1 MKEDKELEITR
12 FKIIEPFLKKKKKLK
27 EIEEEENISYATLKR
42 WVNAYKKNGIIG
54 LEKKSREDKN
64 SFRNIDEDGIEK
76 IKSVCRES
84 GETSITK
91 LYANCKKKFPETFSI
106 SYATFYRV
114 VNNIDEFFNKTTVKY
129 MEKIK
134 KENQCYLVFDVPL
147 YVLVDD
153 FFSNKKVVP
162 RLLIML
168 DSASLEPI
176 NFAIDYYFSNFY
188 SLLGFIR
195 EGILK
200 VPTGKELS
208 DKIQPFID
216 YLKKLKVS
224 IKNDKFIIPKEI
236 LVASKNINNKK
247 ILKEIYNELGIKISE
262 HYTENSEVHKF
273 IDFIKRD
280 IEEFYK
286 KNNYELTLLKLTEFL
301 SNYIYVQKKEY
312 AFSINYNMLNSIK
325 YLRQLDIF
333 LQLTTR
339 KITDSKV
346 RVKNFQYISSILKG
360 LNGQD
365 IFVKFSPINPKIIY
379 LFAQNTYIGIA
390 NIVN

>member
-64 SFRNIDEDGIEK
+64 SFRNIDEDGIKK

-153 FFSNKKVVP
+153 KKVFTKDGAYDAKKIVLANGTTP
-162 RLLIML
+162 RKLNIPGEAEL
-168 DSASLEPI
+168 
-176 NFAIDYYFSNFY
+176 
-188 SLLGFIR
+188 
-195 EGILK
+195 
-200 VPTGKELS
+200 TGKGMGMNAQR
-208 DKIQPFID
+208 DGRKYTD
-216 YLKKLKVS
+216 
-224 IKNDKFIIPKEI
+224 
-236 LVASKNINNKK
+236 KNIYVVGGADGAV
-247 ILKEIYNELGIKISE
+247 KEALYLSKFAKQVTIIHFEDTLGC
-262 HYTENSEVHKF
+262 
-273 IDFIKRD
+273 
-280 IEEFYK
+280 IEEF
-286 KNNYELTLLKLTEFL
+286 KNKAEQTPNIKLRLGSRLHAVYGAEQVEALEISDEKTGSVEKIADCGCGIFVYAGTTPNTELYSELELDNGFIPVDENMET
-301 SNYIYVQKKEY
+301 NIAGVY
-312 AFSINYNMLNSIK
+312 AVG
-325 YLRQLDIF
+325 DI
-333 LQLTTR
+333 
-339 KITDSKV
+339 
-346 RVKNFQYISSILKG
+346 RVKQVRQVSTAVADG
-360 LNGQD
+360 T
-365 IFVKFSPINPKIIY
+365 V
-379 LFAQNTYIGIA
+379 AGIHLA
-390 NIVN
+390 K

>member
-200 VPTGKELS
+200 V
-208 DKIQPFID
+208 F
-216 YLKKLKVS
+216 

-346 RVKNFQYISSILKG
+346 RVKNFQYISSI
-360 LNGQD
+360 
-365 IFVKFSPINPKIIY
+365 
-379 LFAQNTYIGIA
+379 
-390 NIVN
+390 

>member
-1 MKEDKELEITR
+1 MKNRQELELLR

-27 EIEEEENISYATLKR
+27 EIEIEENISYATLKR

-64 SFRNIDEDGIEK
+64 SFRNINDIDLEK
-76 IKSVCRES
+76 IKQLCRES
-84 GETSITK
+84 KETSITK
-91 LYANCKKKFPETFSI
+91 LYASCKKKFPENFSI
-106 SYATFYRV
+106 SYATFYRI

-129 MEKIK
+129 IEKIK
-134 KENQCYLVFDVPL
+134 KENQCYLIFDVPL
-147 YVLVDD
+147 YILVDD

-200 VPTGKELS
+200 VS
-208 DKIQPFID
+208 
-216 YLKKLKVS
+216 LK
-224 IKNDKFIIPKEI
+224 NEKFILPKEI

-247 ILKEIYNELGIKISE
+247 VLKEIYNELGIKISE

-273 IDFIKRD
+273 IEFIKND

-286 KNNYELTLLKLTEFL
+286 KNNYEISLLQLTEFL
-301 SNYIYVQKKEY
+301 SSYIYLQKREY
-312 AFSINYNMLNSIK
+312 AFSINYNTINDIK
-325 YLRQLDIF
+325 YIRELDIF
-333 LQLTTR
+333 LQLTSR
-339 KITDSKV
+339 KVTDSKV
-346 RVKNFQYISSILKG
+346 RVKNFQYISSIFKG

-365 IFVKFSPINPKIIY
+365 ISIKFSPINPKVIY
-379 LFAQNTYIGIA
+379 LFIQNSYLGLA
-390 NIVN
+390 NINI

>member
-1 MKEDKELEITR
+1 MKEKQDLELIR

-42 WVNAYKKNGIIG
+42 WVNAYKKNGMIG

-64 SFRNIDEDGIEK
+64 SFRNIDAKELEL
-76 IKSVCRES
+76 IKNICKES
-84 GETSITK
+84 EETSITK
-91 LYANCKKKFPETFSI
+91 LYMKCKKKLPENFSI
-106 SYATFYRV
+106 SYATFYRI

-134 KENQCYLVFDVPL
+134 KENQCYLIFDVPL

-200 VPTGKELS
+200 V
-208 DKIQPFID
+208 
-216 YLKKLKVS
+216 S
-224 IKNDKFIIPKEI
+224 IKNDKFILPKEI

-247 ILKEIYNELGIKISE
+247 VLKEIYNQLGVKISE

-273 IDFIKRD
+273 IEFIKKD
-280 IEEFYK
+280 IDEFYK
-286 KNNYELTLLKLTEFL
+286 KSNYELTLLELTEFL

-312 AFSINYNMLNSIK
+312 AFSLNYTMLNNIK
-325 YLRQLDIF
+325 YLRQLDVF

-346 RVKNFQYISSILKG
+346 RVKNFQYISSVLKG

-365 IFVKFSPINPKIIY
+365 IFIKFSPINPKIVY
-379 LFAQNTYIGIA
+379 LFSNNSYLGLA
-390 NIVN
+390 NINL

>member
-195 EGILK
+195 EVI
-200 VPTGKELS
+200 
-208 DKIQPFID
+208 
-216 YLKKLKVS
+216 LKVS
-224 IKNDKFIIPKEI
+224 IKNDKFITPKEI

-262 HYTENSEVHKF
+262 HYTENTEVHKF

-346 RVKNFQYISSILKG
+346 RVKNFQYISSILIG

>member
-147 YVLVDD
+147 YVLV
-153 FFSNKKVVP
+153 SNKKVVP

-200 VPTGKELS
+200 V
-208 DKIQPFID
+208 
-216 YLKKLKVS
+216 S
-224 IKNDKFIIPKEI
+224 IKNDKFITPKEI

>member
-1 MKEDKELEITR
+1 MKTEQELEITR
-12 FKIIEPFLKKKKKLK
+12 FKIIEPFLKKEKKLK
-27 EIEEEENISYATLKR
+27 EIELEENISYSTLKR
-42 WVNAYKKNGIIG
+42 WVNAYKKKGMLG
-54 LEKKSREDKN
+54 LEKKEREDKN
-64 SFRNIDEDGIEK
+64 SFRNIDEDSLEK
-76 IKSVCRES
+76 IKNICKES
-84 GETSITK
+84 GETNITK
-91 LYANCKKKFPETFSI
+91 LYSDCKDNFPETFSI
-106 SYATFYRV
+106 SYATFYRI

-134 KENQCYLVFDVPL
+134 KENQCYLVFDIPL
-147 YVLVDD
+147 YILVDD

-200 VPTGKELS
+200 V
-208 DKIQPFID
+208 
-216 YLKKLKVS
+216 S
-224 IKNDKFIIPKEI
+224 IKRNKFTIPKEI

-247 ILKEIYNELGIKISE
+247 ILKEIYNKLGIKISE
-262 HYTENSEVHKF
+262 HYTENSEVYKF
-273 IDFIKRD
+273 IEFIKND
-280 IEEFYK
+280 IEDFYK
-286 KNNYELTLLKLTEFL
+286 RNNYELTLVKLTEFL
-301 SNYIYVQKKEY
+301 SNYIYLQKKEF
-312 AFSINYNMLNSIK
+312 AFSINYNIINSIK
-325 YLRQLDIF
+325 YIRQLDIF

-365 IFVKFSPINPKIIY
+365 ILIKFSPINPNIIY
-379 LFAQNTYIGIA
+379 LFTSTAYLGFA
-390 NIVN
+390 NLNFDISK

>member
-200 VPTGKELS
+200 V
-208 DKIQPFID
+208 
-216 YLKKLKVS
+216 S

-273 IDFIKRD
+273 IDFIK
-280 IEEFYK
+280 
-286 KNNYELTLLKLTEFL
+286 
-301 SNYIYVQKKEY
+301 
-312 AFSINYNMLNSIK
+312 
-325 YLRQLDIF
+325 
-333 LQLTTR
+333 
-339 KITDSKV
+339 
-346 RVKNFQYISSILKG
+346 
-360 LNGQD
+360 
-365 IFVKFSPINPKIIY
+365 KIIM
-379 LFAQNTYIGIA
+379 N
-390 NIVN
+390 

>member
-1 MKEDKELEITR
+1 MKRVYLFAEGNKSMINLLGGKGGNLAEMK
-12 FKIIEPFLKKKKKLK
+12 KIGLPIPE
-27 EIEEEENISYATLKR
+27 
-42 WVNAYKKNGIIG
+42 GIIISTEACKEYYG
-54 LEKKSREDKN
+54 NGELLSEELKNEVLEQINKLEEMTGKKFE
-64 SFRNIDEDGIEK
+64 GEK
-76 IKSVCRES
+76 PLLVSVRS

-195 EGILK
+195 EGI
-200 VPTGKELS
+200 
-208 DKIQPFID
+208 
-216 YLKKLKVS
+216 LKVS

>member
-1 MKEDKELEITR
+1 MNDKQELELKR

-27 EIEEEENISYATLKR
+27 EIEEEKNISYATLKR

-64 SFRNIDEDGIEK
+64 SFRNIDEDGLEK
-76 IKSVCRES
+76 IKEICKES
-84 GETSITK
+84 KETNITK
-91 LYANCKKKFPETFSI
+91 LYASCKKRFPENFSI
-106 SYATFYRV
+106 SYATFYRI

-134 KENQCYLVFDVPL
+134 KENQCYLIFDIPL

-176 NFAIDYYFSNFY
+176 NFAIDYYFANFY

-200 VPTGKELS
+200 VS
-208 DKIQPFID
+208 
-216 YLKKLKVS
+216 LK
-224 IKNDKFIIPKEI
+224 NEKFTLPKEI

-247 ILKEIYNELGIKISE
+247 VLKEIYNELGIKISE

-273 IDFIKRD
+273 IEFIKTD

-286 KNNYELTLLKLTEFL
+286 KNNYELTLLELTEYL
-301 SNYIYVQKKEY
+301 SNYIYAQKKEY
-312 AFSINYNMLNSIK
+312 AFSINYNAINNIK
-325 YLRQLDIF
+325 YLRELDIF
-333 LQLTTR
+333 LQLASR
-339 KITDSKV
+339 KIIDSKV
-346 RVKNFQYISSILKG
+346 RLKNFQYISSILKG
-360 LNGQD
+360 LNGQE
-365 IFVKFSPINPKIIY
+365 ILIKFSPINPKIIY
-379 LFAQNTYIGIA
+379 LFGKNSYLGLA
-390 NIVN
+390 NINL

>member
-200 VPTGKELS
+200 V
-208 DKIQPFID
+208 
-216 YLKKLKVS
+216 S

-301 SNYIYVQKKEY
+301 SNY
-312 AFSINYNMLNSIK
+312 NMLNSIK

-346 RVKNFQYISSILKG
+346 RVKNFQYISSILIG

>member
-1 MKEDKELEITR
+1 MKEKENLELIR

-27 EIEEEENISYATLKR
+27 EIEEEKNISYATLKR
-42 WVNAYKKNGIIG
+42 WVNAYKKSGILG

-64 SFRNIDEDGIEK
+64 SFRNLDEENLEL
-76 IKSVCRES
+76 IKNICKDSK
-84 GETSITK
+84 ETSIAKLYEKCKTK
-91 LYANCKKKFPETFSI
+91 LPESFSI
-106 SYATFYRV
+106 SYATFYRI
-114 VNNIDEFFNKTTVKY
+114 VNNIDEFFNKTTVRY

-200 VPTGKELS
+200 AS
-208 DKIQPFID
+208 
-216 YLKKLKVS
+216 LK
-224 IKNDKFIIPKEI
+224 NEKFILPKEI
-236 LVASKNINNKK
+236 LVASKNISNKK
-247 ILKEIYNELGIKISE
+247 VLKEIYNELGVKISE
-262 HYTENSEVHKF
+262 HYTENSEVNKF
-273 IDFIKRD
+273 IMFIKED
-280 IEEFYK
+280 IEDFYK
-286 KNNYELTLLKLTEFL
+286 KKNYELTFLELTEFL
-301 SNYIYVQKKEY
+301 NNYIYIQKKEY
-312 AFSINYNMLNSIK
+312 AFSINYNTINDIK
-325 YLRQLDIF
+325 YIRQLDIL
-333 LQLTTR
+333 LQNTTR

-346 RVKNFQYISSILKG
+346 RVKNFQYISSALKG

-365 IFVKFSPINPKIIY
+365 IFIKFSPINPKIIY
-379 LFAQNTYIGIA
+379 LFLNNSYIGLA
-390 NIVN
+390 NINM